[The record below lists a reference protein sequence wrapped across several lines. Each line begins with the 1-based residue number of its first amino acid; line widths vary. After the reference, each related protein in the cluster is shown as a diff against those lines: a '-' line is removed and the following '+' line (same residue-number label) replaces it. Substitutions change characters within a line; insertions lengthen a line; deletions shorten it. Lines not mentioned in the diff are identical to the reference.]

1 MESSSAAAAV
11 TSWWMKKWISGHHS
25 GGVTM
30 WYLEM
35 GACSLLH
42 PGGLKVTLLVTKQH
56 ALGTRPQPPLQFNS
70 WEDQHHAK
78 PLHYTVQ
85 SLKAIPTRL

>member
-1 MESSSAAAAV
+1 MESSSAAAALMSRWLK
-11 TSWWMKKWISGHHS
+11 TWSSGHPS
-25 GGVTM
+25 GGVPT

-70 WEDQHHAK
+70 WEDHAK

-85 SLKAIPTRL
+85 SLKAISTHL